1 MTMAEYIKREAAEN
15 IFSRARMMLKPQDY
29 KSADEFNTRDLML
42 LNAEQ
47 AIHMIP
53 TADVKPVVHGEWIE
67 KEVFDASGD
76 AVMLQSA
83 VCNKCNRYHTTPYS
97 YYFDNYNFCP
107 HCGADMRGGQNG

>member
-29 KSADEFNTRDLML
+29 KSEDEFNTRDLML

-67 KEVFDASGD
+67 YPECLKYPNAYADHHI
-76 AVMLQSA
+76 
-83 VCNKCNRYHTTPYS
+83 VCSVCEECFS
-97 YYFDNYNFCP
+97 VLDNDTERFNFCP
-107 HCGADMRGGQNG
+107 HCGADMRRGEE